1 MNKISKVIRDLNL
14 VEKELS
20 SAQAGVVSVTLKKE
34 IFTQFATNFIYQN
47 KNVFFYV
54 DNEELL
60 RTIKLDALA
69 KFTILKDKNFS
80 KELEEKKNP
89 LYRIF
94 SIVVTGVIREAEE
107 QKTINNIAQSFIEK
121 YSGKLIREE
130 KENPS
135 PGKLLFVDSEELL
148 AFDEIGY

>member
-80 KELEEKKNP
+80 KELEEKKN
-89 LYRIF
+89 
-94 SIVVTGVIREAEE
+94 
-107 QKTINNIAQSFIEK
+107 
-121 YSGKLIREE
+121 KL
-130 KENPS
+130 
-135 PGKLLFVDSEELL
+135 
-148 AFDEIGY
+148 